1 MAWGILDPVKERL
14 TGAIILVAL
23 IVLLVPELLTGPIRA
38 KSASAASATAASPP
52 VAQDAPAETP
62 LRSYT
67 LTLGAA
73 PSAREAAAAPS
84 AAGVTASAQPAESS
98 AQVSP
103 QSSATSPVASAEEG
117 TSKGPDVGPNVSTE
131 PQAAAPSREI
141 GPRTETARLPQQRAA
156 SEPDLEAAKPPIHP
170 SVREARSSGSSTGW
184 VVQLG
189 SFASRR
195 NADRLAHSLAGRG
208 FHMSVSPARTGSR
221 VLWRVRVGPAHDRAG
236 AQRLAVRLRA
246 LGHRG
251 ELLPVR

>member
-1 MAWGILDPVKERL
+1 MAWSILDPVKERL

-38 KSASAASATAASPP
+38 KSALAASATAASPP

-84 AAGVTASAQPAESS
+84 ASAVTASAQPAESS

-103 QSSATSPVASAEEG
+103 QSFATSPAASAKEG
-117 TSKGPDVGPNVSTE
+117 TSKGPHVGTE
-131 PQAAAPSREI
+131 PQAAAPSRES
-141 GPRTETARLPQQRAA
+141 GPGTQTARLPQQRAA

-170 SVREARSSGSSTGW
+170 SVREARSLASSTGW

-189 SFASRR
+189 SFASRG
-195 NADRLAHSLAGRG
+195 NADRLAHSLGGRG
-208 FHMSVSPARTGSR
+208 FHMSVSPARTGSH

-236 AQRLAVRLRA
+236 AQRLAIRLRA